1 MKWYE
6 VVLKFAQPKR
16 HHMLLS
22 FPPAGDIPGLAGEGR
37 EEGGRE
43 EERKEERGRD
53 GGKERW
59 IRGDNIS
66 GSADRR

>member
-1 MKWYE
+1 
-6 VVLKFAQPKR
+6 
-16 HHMLLS
+16 MLLS